1 MTEEMQ
7 YKEIEK
13 LNPFFSIWLSTRR
26 TIRYVLENK
35 DLKYSLMVAALA
47 GAPSGISAFGELSK
61 NLELQWWF
69 LLILIVLVGP
79 IFGLI
84 GLYVAAALYTW
95 VGKWFGGTGKFKE
108 MLQAIGV
115 AMIANFWMTPFWI
128 LSTIFVRNDIFVMDM
143 ISGMSIGA
151 IIWFL
156 VSSLVSATF
165 SIWMIVIQSK
175 AIGEVHQFSS
185 WKGFATLIIPSL
197 VIGMIVFI
205 ITLIV
210 IFSLIGVSAY

>member
-95 VGKWFGGTGKFKE
+95 VGKWFGGNGKFKE

>member
-69 LLILIVLVGP
+69 LLILIVLLGP